1 MDRLGETNINKYGRK
16 MKIIEY
22 IDINNI
28 TVEFEDGYKKKGRY
42 DRFKAGDI
50 IHYNDKAIL
59 GVGYYGKGDFDIKD
73 DNGKMSFL
81 YNEWHSM
88 LARCYNPNA
97 QKSNKNKSYVGCSV
111 CEEWH
116 NFQNFAKWYTDN
128 FYQIEN
134 ERMRL
139 DKDILVKGNKIYS
152 PENCIIVPE
161 TINVAFTYK
170 RDNST
175 LPPGISIRKE
185 SGKFRARCNIVD
197 ENGKSK
203 TISLGSY
210 FTIEEA
216 FSVYKK
222 FKEDYF
228 KTLAERYKEYIPFKL
243 YKALYNYKIEIDD

>member
-1 MDRLGETNINKYGRK
+1 MSRLGETNINKYGRK

-28 TVEFEDGYKKKGRY
+28 TVEFEDGYKKKARY
-42 DRFKAGDI
+42 DGFKAGNI

-73 DNGKMSFL
+73 NNG
-81 YNEWHSM
+81 
-88 LARCYNPNA
+88 
-97 QKSNKNKSYVGCSV
+97 
-111 CEEWH
+111 
-116 NFQNFAKWYTDN
+116 
-128 FYQIEN
+128 
-134 ERMRL
+134 RMRL

-152 PENCIIVPE
+152 PENCVIVPE
-161 TINVAFTYK
+161 TINVAFAYK

-175 LPPGISIRKE
+175 LPPGISVRKE
-185 SGKFRARCNIVD
+185 NGKFRVRCNIID

-203 TISLGSY
+203 TVSLGNY
-210 FTIEEA
+210 FTVEEA

-228 KTLAERYKEYIPFKL
+228 KTLAERYKEYIPSKL